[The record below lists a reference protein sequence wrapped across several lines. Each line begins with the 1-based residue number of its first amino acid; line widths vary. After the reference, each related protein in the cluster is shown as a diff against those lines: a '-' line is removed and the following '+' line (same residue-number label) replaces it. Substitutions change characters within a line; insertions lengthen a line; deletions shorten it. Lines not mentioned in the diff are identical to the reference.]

1 LTEIK
6 EEATTSRNG
15 EPVESESLD
24 QSNSGVPTNVPKS
37 QNKEALNAICQTIRN
52 LSTDAS
58 VKSIR
63 GKGIVYYYAAVR
75 HAFDSDTPLRPFLE
89 KYGVKSSTQIDKN
102 LKCIWGITES
112 IIRGSDPR
120 VKVVNKNPDN
130 FQVCWEE

>member
-1 LTEIK
+1 MTEIK

-15 EPVESESLD
+15 EPVDSESLD
-24 QSNSGVPTNVPKS
+24 QSNSGAPNISES
-37 QNKEALNAICQTIRN
+37 QTKEALNAICQTIRN

-63 GKGIVYYYAAVR
+63 GKGIVYFYAAVR

-89 KYGVKSSTQIDKN
+89 MYGVKSSTQIDKN

-120 VKVVNKNPDN
+120 VRVVNMNPDN

>member
-1 LTEIK
+1 MTEIK
-6 EEATTSRNG
+6 EKATTSRNG
-15 EPVESESLD
+15 EPVNSESPD
-24 QSNSGVPTNVPKS
+24 QSNSGAPTNIAES
-37 QNKEALNAICQTIRN
+37 QTKKALNAICQTIRN

-63 GKGIVYYYAAVR
+63 GEGIVYYYAAVR

-89 KYGVKSSTQIDKN
+89 MYGVRSSKQIDKN

-112 IIRGSDPR
+112 IIKGSDPR
-120 VKVVNKNPDN
+120 VRVVNRNPDN

>member
-24 QSNSGVPTNVPKS
+24 QSNSGVPTNVSKS

-89 KYGVKSSTQIDKN
+89 MYGVKSSTEIDKN
-102 LKCIWGITES
+102 LKCISGITES

-120 VKVVNKNPDN
+120 VKVVNINPDN

>member
-15 EPVESESLD
+15 EPVDSESLD
-24 QSNSGVPTNVPKS
+24 QTSGAPTNIS
-37 QNKEALNAICQTIRN
+37 ENQANEALKAICQTIRN

-75 HAFDSDTPLRPFLE
+75 HAFDSDTPLRSFLE
-89 KYGVKSSTQIDKN
+89 MYGVKSSTQIDKN
-102 LKCIWGITES
+102 LKCIWEITES
-112 IIRGSDPR
+112 IIKGSDPR
-120 VKVVNKNPDN
+120 VRVVNTSPDN

>member
-15 EPVESESLD
+15 EPVNPESPD
-24 QSNSGVPTNVPKS
+24 QSNSGAPTNISES
-37 QNKEALNAICQTIRN
+37 QTREALNAICQTIRN

-89 KYGVKSSTQIDKN
+89 IYGVRSSTQIDKN

-112 IIRGSDPR
+112 IIRGTDPR
-120 VKVVNKNPDN
+120 VRVINMNPDN

>member
-1 LTEIK
+1 MTEIK

-15 EPVESESLD
+15 ELVNSESPD
-24 QSNSGVPTNVPKS
+24 QSNSGAPTNISES
-37 QNKEALNAICQTIRN
+37 QTKEALNAICQTIRN

-89 KYGVKSSTQIDKN
+89 MYGVMSSTEIDKN

-112 IIRGSDPR
+112 IIKGSDPR
-120 VKVVNKNPDN
+120 VRVVNTNPDN